1 MIISIHVHLL
11 FNKKTKIKDSITVL
25 CIVCFNL
32 SLHLHCRVS
41 WRLLHSIQGK
51 WKAQRKSKLWFILA
65 VPTNYNK
72 WQRFKHIEKFI
83 VLKHYRDEM
92 REDNWRLMFRSSIV
106 VPLVLMRMAVR
117 LMLWAR
123 GFLLLGF
130 SVSTSSWESHSSTS
144 PSLQAMLCS
153 WLLPV

>member
-1 MIISIHVHLL
+1 MSIYYSIANENKRFHHGYAL
-11 FNKKTKIKDSITVL
+11 FVSIY
-25 CIVCFNL
+25 
-32 SLHLHCRVS
+32 HCTDMF
-41 WRLLHSIQGK
+41 LHSIQGK
-51 WKAQRKSKLWFILA
+51 WKPQRKSKLWFILA

-130 SVSTSSWESHSSTS
+130 SASTSSWESHSSTS